1 MTASDALMPSHPD
14 SPRAACRGSA
24 SRRQLSGTILILL
37 AFGCL
42 AAESTAQPLRHR
54 VFRYA
59 PAAPPEKPDPPT
71 LDERLSEIEKLE
83 SRRLGKPADRA
94 ELRTRVLP
102 LMTRINLG
110 TPNAY
115 SNDAIKYL
123 LVEIVL
129 VNPTDKEVVVQ
140 PREALL
146 GADGKSFKC
155 TDIALLRSYSVQF
168 LSGGDAYSPADLITE
183 ANLPARRTIPAK
195 SEILCRW
202 VFCGLPRG
210 RNVPAL
216 TLSVPV
222 DGKPLGI
229 DLNALARARLGLTS
243 EAIGPRKCLALMEVR
258 GELDSVNIADLVGA
272 LEEAPAA
279 GMTRAVIHGG
289 QTPGWLSESMRT
301 WFLMSRAAHS
311 AQQFS
316 QMPSLPTGVS
326 EIHIVLPR
334 TSNGTTPGSDEE
346 DLINAPELELAE
358 ESLGSQMH
366 DSVPDAVQQ
375 ALRTALEAL
384 PPDQLVREIHDGHRL
399 ARAAALAQG
408 GSRLGPELF
417 PIVASY
423 VDGQDDLLTSAGIIA
438 LGEIRDPRS
447 IARLENLLTTASPRL
462 ARIAMESLASSRFQE
477 FHDALVRHLNEK
489 TAVPPRDAIEVLA
502 SFAHPDWND
511 RLLKHCD
518 DPETEVRLAAIRALR
533 RIGHPKLL
541 GVLKRLVRDPD
552 DQVRNEAFTI
562 LVDRTDLESEEI
574 AMEICLERL
583 SDSKTKDDDL
593 QHAYTLLYRTRDV
606 RAIPPLLER
615 LAALKEGRS
624 QVISLLGMI
633 GGSDVIDRLIADY
646 PRLGP
651 EEKGAVLS
659 LLTDQVS
666 LAGREIAVAEIQGT
680 DNNLREIALR
690 YLVTIADP
698 ELIPLIRQQLEKKV
712 EREPLQA
719 YLQTLYQVGGPDA
732 RAVLYEL
739 RKKVA
744 KDEKILVSQMIQ
756 NLYMRSPAYQ
766 FLDQLQRN
774 AGGNAQTDHQ
784 RLVDVCTLALEMDPY
799 LPYAWS
805 SRGNSNLWLNKLDEA
820 ERDFKRSV
828 ELDDENPNALT
839 GVAIVSV
846 RKGRIEEG
854 LAVLAA
860 SEKRYQRSDLF
871 LYNSACAYGRA
882 VEILEKEPPS
892 AERDAKLEKYRK
904 KGLAD
909 LQQALRIGF
918 QDHPLM
924 DMDPDIATL
933 RKLPEYQAVK
943 ETQPVPPEDEMDAEP
958 PAGAEPI

>member
-1 MTASDALMPSHPD
+1 MLPQPVLSVVSARAPVCDRFHRVAMLVLLVLAGLVAETA
-14 SPRAACRGSA
+14 
-24 SRRQLSGTILILL
+24 
-37 AFGCL
+37 
-42 AAESTAQPLRHR
+42 AQPLRHR
-54 VFRYA
+54 VRRFA
-59 PAAPPEKPDPPT
+59 PAAPEANPNPPT
-71 LDERLSEIEKLE
+71 IDERLAEIARLE
-83 SRRLGKPADRA
+83 TRRLGAPADEA
-94 ELRTRVLP
+94 ALRKQVSPLLSRV
-102 LMTRINLG
+102 NLA

-115 SNDAIKYL
+115 QNEAIKYL
-123 LVEIVL
+123 LVDVVL
-129 VNPTDKEVVVQ
+129 VNPTTKDAVVQ
-140 PREALL
+140 PRDAVLR
-146 GADGKSFKC
+146 ADGKAYKC
-155 TDIALLRSYSVQF
+155 TDIAAMRSFGAQF
-168 LSGGDAYSPADLITE
+168 LNGDSFSPTDLVTE
-183 ANLPARRTIPAK
+183 ANLPARRTLPAGG
-195 SEILCRW
+195 EILCRW
-202 VFCGLPRG
+202 LFSGLTRG

-222 DGKPLGI
+222 DGKPFEI
-229 DLNALARARLGLTS
+229 DISALSRARLGLTS

-258 GELDSVNIADLVGA
+258 GELDTVNVADLVKA
-272 LEEAPAA
+272 LEEAPAK
-279 GMTRAVIHGG
+279 GMTRAVLHGG
-289 QTPGWLSESMRT
+289 QTPGWLNESMRT

-311 AQQFS
+311 AQQYS
-316 QMPSLPTGVS
+316 QMPSLPTAVS
-326 EIHIVLPR
+326 EIHVVLPR
-334 TSNGTTPGSDEE
+334 TQKGTDPESEEE
-346 DLINAPELELAE
+346 DLVNALEFELAE

-375 ALRTALEAL
+375 ALRTALETL

-417 PIVASY
+417 PLVASY

-447 IARLENLLTTASPRL
+447 VARLENLLTTASPRL

-477 FHDALVRHLNEK
+477 FHDALVRNLNGK

-511 RLLKHCD
+511 RLIAHCD
-518 DPETEVRLAAIRALR
+518 APETDVRLAAIRALR
-533 RIGHPKLL
+533 RIGHPQLL
-541 GVLKRLVRDPD
+541 GVLKRLVRDPEKE
-552 DQVRNEAFTI
+552 VRNEAFNI
-562 LVDRTDLESEEI
+562 LVDRPDLESEKI

-583 SDSKTKDDDL
+583 SEAKTSDDDL
-593 QHAYTLLYRTRDV
+593 QAAYSLLYRTRDV

-615 LAALKEGRS
+615 LESLKEGRS
-624 QVISLLGMI
+624 QIISLLGMI
-633 GGSDVIDRLIADY
+633 GGSDVIDRMIRDY
-646 PRLGP
+646 PKFGE

-666 LAGREIAVAEIQGT
+666 PAGRDIAVAEVRGGT
-680 DNNLREIALR
+680 DNSLREIALR
-690 YLVTIADP
+690 YLVTIADAD
-698 ELIPLIRQQLEKKV
+698 LIPLIRQQLEKKV

-739 RKKVA
+739 RKKVG
-744 KDEKILVSQMIQ
+744 KDDRILVSQMIQ
-756 NLYMRSPAYQ
+756 NLYLRSPAYQ

-774 AGGNAQTDHQ
+774 AGGNAQADHQ
-784 RLVDVCTLALEMDPY
+784 RLVEICTLALEMDPH
-799 LPYAWS
+799 LPFAWS

-839 GVAIVSV
+839 GVAIVAV

-854 LAVLAA
+854 LGVLAA

-882 VEILEKEPPS
+882 VEMLEKEPPS

-909 LQQALRIGF
+909 LQQSLRVGF
-918 QDHPLM
+918 RDLPLM
-924 DMDPDIATL
+924 EMDPDIATL
-933 RKLPEYQAVK
+933 RKLPEYQSVK
-943 ETQPVPPEDEMDAEP
+943 ETQPSQTEEEADDEAME
-958 PAGAEPI
+958 GAEPI